1 MTEVL
6 ETVSKKKQGR
16 PKGYASLSL
25 LSLENDGLRG
35 LLPEGGHRTLVNH
48 IFMQD
53 VLQLIIG
60 ADESVQRTVWGCVKS
75 EIASGTANFPRGWKT
90 FAPEIGRYLSIA
102 DDDEKQ
108 NALNVIVDARQRGL
122 SWSDIGAHFRT
133 CRLGEREGNPGALSL
148 AINRAIND
156 FKKRFPKTSEDD
168 IFECLQHVL
177 NHRNEAGADR
187 T

>member
-1 MTEVL
+1 MTAIQ
-6 ETVSKKKQGR
+6 ETISEKKRGR
-16 PKGYASLSL
+16 PMGSQRQALDDMTDLNSGCLRTKVNEVFMFEL
-25 LSLENDGLRG
+25 LGLV
-35 LLPEGGHRTLVNH
+35 EDATE
-48 IFMQD
+48 D
-53 VLQLIIG
+53 
-60 ADESVQRTVWGCVKS
+60 VQRIVWGCTKS

-108 NALNVIVDARQRGL
+108 NSLNVIVDARQRGL

-168 IFECLQHVL
+168 IFECLRDVL
-177 NHRNEAGADR
+177 NHRNEAGADSK
-187 T
+187 